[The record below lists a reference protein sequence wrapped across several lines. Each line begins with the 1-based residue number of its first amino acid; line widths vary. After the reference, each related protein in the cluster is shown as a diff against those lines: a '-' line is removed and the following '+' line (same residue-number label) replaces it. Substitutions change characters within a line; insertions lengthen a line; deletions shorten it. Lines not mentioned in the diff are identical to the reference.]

1 MKVEF
6 TFDNS
11 RIEQN
16 GYTLEDIRYT
26 IKKMFV
32 ERNIRCISDNNI
44 LAFEDS
50 GGKKENRLNI
60 SRHDEYKSR
69 KQITIYSIIELTEK
83 LAKELPWLYKC
94 VNEIDVTDIGNK
106 QYSLKQILDDSA
118 KALDV
123 AIKKK

>member
-1 MKVEF
+1 M
-6 TFDNS
+6 
-11 RIEQN
+11 
-16 GYTLEDIRYT
+16 
-26 IKKMFV
+26 
-32 ERNIRCISDNNI
+32 
-44 LAFEDS
+44 
-50 GGKKENRLNI
+50 

-94 VNEIDVTDIGNK
+94 VNEIDVTDIGNR